1 MKWIKKG
8 NLLEKDQLERES
20 YKKRNQLEKESG
32 KKWINYK
39 GKIVRKGSIRKGKL

>member
-1 MKWIKKG
+1 MESCVKWINQKG
-8 NLLEKDQLERES
+8 KN

-39 GKIVRKGSIRKGKL
+39 GKIVRKESIRKGKL

>member
-1 MKWIKKG
+1 MREI
-8 NLLEKDQLERES
+8 DQLERES